1 MKERE
6 IRSFGGNATPQVV
19 EGRTIE
25 GYAVVFNSESNVLYD
40 PVNKRMF
47 TETIKP
53 ESITSE
59 LLMRSDVKALIEHN
73 KSRLLARS
81 NKGVGTL
88 TLSIDA
94 RGVKYSFEAPNTT
107 DGNDLLE
114 MVSRGDISGSSFAFA
129 VPQAGAVWSK
139 RANGFWHREIK
150 AISGFFDVS
159 VTADPAFSETNVS
172 VRSIE
177 ELEVPD
183 KEKELTYNQ
192 KAELLGN
199 ALRKASNDDTWV
211 SDFDSAYIY
220 AYYYADKKTYK
231 IPYTMGGG
239 EITFDFDSKV
249 EVIRQFVERGE
260 RSNEYITELNNLRKL
275 I

>member
-1 MKERE
+1 MEV
-6 IRSFGGNATPQVV
+6 RSFSDIAAPQVA
-19 EGRTIE
+19 EGRTVE

-40 PVNKRMF
+40 KEKRRVF

-53 ESITSE
+53 ESVTPE

-88 TLSIDA
+88 TLSVDA

-114 MVSRGDISGSSFAFA
+114 MVKRGDISGSSFAFT
-129 VPQAGAVWSK
+129 VPKEGATWTK
-139 RANGFWHREIK
+139 RENGFWHREIRT
-150 AISGFFDVS
+150 ISGFFDVS
-159 VTADPAFSETNVS
+159 VTADPAFGKTDVT

-177 ELEVPD
+177 ALDTPEVE
-183 KEKELTYNQ
+183 EKEN
-192 KAELLGN
+192 
-199 ALRKASNDDTWV
+199 ND
-211 SDFDSAYIY
+211 YI
-220 AYYYADKKTYK
+220 
-231 IPYTMGGG
+231 
-239 EITFDFDSKV
+239 F
-249 EVIRQFVERGE
+249 
-260 RSNEYITELNNLRKL
+260 ELNNLRKL